1 MTRIAL
7 PFVTAIAA
15 FLLAVPGDG
24 QNAAPAAELKPTRA
38 VTNGVLTSASDP
50 AVRIRVDPAFKH
62 IGAQRFIL
70 RNVADAEQHVFVDA
84 AGDRVTRMY
93 WIQFEKYLPGRGG
106 TYAYESDAALTAWGL
121 PLRSHVR
128 RFAEPPVPDSD
139 RQRVHDLIARA
150 GLTVPSPS
158 VRARLVYLPT
168 DDRRQELMIIY
179 LEAAGAAEPT
189 DVEAGALIQRALAG
203 LELVR

>member
-1 MTRIAL
+1 
-7 PFVTAIAA
+7 
-15 FLLAVPGDG
+15 
-24 QNAAPAAELKPTRA
+24 
-38 VTNGVLTSASDP
+38 
-50 AVRIRVDPAFKH
+50 
-62 IGAQRFIL
+62 
-70 RNVADAEQHVFVDA
+70 
-84 AGDRVTRMY
+84 
-93 WIQFEKYLPGRGG
+93 
-106 TYAYESDAALTAWGL
+106 
-121 PLRSHVR
+121 
-128 RFAEPPVPDSD
+128 
-139 RQRVHDLIARA
+139 VHDLIARA